1 MQSEPIGR
9 EVLIEDRLAVH
20 VFEQRFA
27 TPAGN
32 VDTWVYLS
40 AGLGRVGQ
48 KELML
53 VARRPEGAEAG
64 EYPRELLEPY
74 QQLFARA
81 ENKRFSDVGSC
92 MPFQEGAPMNFGG
105 NTFAGL
111 LFTLPQRLPGR
122 MIVPPHLL
130 GVPLTA
136 EEIEAARQF
145 GVVRLMT
152 HFARHHRFYPTTP
165 WIEDNRPELPDD
177 GNQSLLARTRRAHLR
192 GAVAYLHGW
201 VRGPQADG
209 PVGLAGQRV
218 VLQLHPQV
226 RDALLQQTEGMEP
239 GQPRVLFTD
248 PDPRSH
254 AALHP
259 ASGRKGLHSVGA
271 GAQDTVR
278 IAANFLLISVG
289 EPQDRAGIAE
299 DGLALALQAQTWE
312 RLRQAIAAGQP
323 LRAEPDQGQGLGF
336 ELMWLHEA
344 WNDPVRGL
352 PLPPA
357 GQEPSASGGIESVAG
372 ETQITDGL
380 PGIGFSRF
388 SGIQF
393 ITPES
398 EVPHRLDRAAL
409 DAFTAKVAA
418 AVENWTAHTASE
430 GGADLALEY
439 ELRLDGRVD
448 VTARYRPT
456 PDEKNLERLKQQLVR
471 LPPPKVTLGPVRF
484 RLLFALWGGTGAK
497 LD

>member
-1 MQSEPIGR
+1 MQSEPIGQ
-9 EVLIEDRLAVH
+9 EVLVADRLAVH

-27 TPAGN
+27 TPTGD
-32 VDTWVYLS
+32 VDAWAYLS
-40 AGLGRVGQ
+40 AGLGRIGQ

-53 VARRPEGAEAG
+53 VARRPEGAEQG
-64 EYPRELLEPY
+64 DYPRELLEAFR
-74 QQLFARA
+74 QLFARA
-81 ENKRFSDVGSC
+81 ESKRVSDVGSC
-92 MPFQEGAPMNFGG
+92 MRFQEGAPVEFDG
-105 NTFAGL
+105 NSYAGM
-111 LFTLPQRLPGR
+111 LFSLPQRLPGR

-136 EEIEAARQF
+136 AEIDAARQF

-152 HFARHHRFYPTTP
+152 HLARKHRFYPTPP
-165 WIEDNRPELPDD
+165 WIESERPELPDD
-177 GNQSLLARTRRAHLR
+177 PNQSLLARTRRAHLR

-201 VRGPQADG
+201 VRGAQAEG

-226 RDALLQQTEGMEP
+226 RHSLLQHTEGMEQ

-248 PDPRSH
+248 PDARAH

-259 ASGRKGLHSVGA
+259 ASGRQGLHSVGA

-299 DGLALALQAQTWE
+299 DGLALALRSQTWE
-312 RLRQAIAAGQP
+312 RMRQAIASGQP
-323 LRAEPDQGQGLGF
+323 LRAEPDNGQGLGF

-344 WNDPVRGL
+344 WNDPVRGV

-357 GQEPSASGGIESVAG
+357 GQEPGAAGAIESGEPQVAG
-372 ETQITDGL
+372 GL
-380 PGIGFSRF
+380 PNVGFSRF

-393 ITPES
+393 VTPES

-409 DAFTAKVAA
+409 DAFIGRVAA
-418 AVENWTAHTASE
+418 AVEDWTAHTASE

-456 PDEKNLERLKQQLVR
+456 PDETNLERLKQQLVR
-471 LPPPKVTLGPVRF
+471 LPPPKVKLGPVRF